1 MNVFEDQIDEVMM
14 EIKSFM
20 KLLEKENKNSKKLE
34 KREQENKPSKK
45 VEKREQENKPSKKVE
60 KKEHE
65 DKPSKKVEKKVEEKK
80 TEPQKFRQSNLE
92 LFVGS

>member
-20 KLLEKENKNSKKLE
+20 KLLEKENKT
-34 KREQENKPSKK
+34 SKK
-45 VEKREQENKPSKKVE
+45 VEKKEQENKPSKKVE
-60 KKEHE
+60 KKEQ
-65 DKPSKKVEKKVEEKK
+65 DNKPSEKVEKTV
-80 TEPQKFRQSNLE
+80 PQKFRQSNLE